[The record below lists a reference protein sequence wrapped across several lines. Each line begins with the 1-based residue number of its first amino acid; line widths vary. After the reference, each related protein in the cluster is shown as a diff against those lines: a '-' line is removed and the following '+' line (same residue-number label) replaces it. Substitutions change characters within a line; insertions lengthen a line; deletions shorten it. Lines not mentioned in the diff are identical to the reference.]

1 VLTSESTSDTP
12 IEAQVVHCLKPRGSS
27 PQLDI
32 HFGDFRLDRKKILRR
47 AEDREIENSS
57 PQSFNR

>member
-1 VLTSESTSDTP
+1 M
-12 IEAQVVHCLKPRGSS
+12 HCLKPRGSS